1 MAFGCTLT
9 VDTGKIPSSQSDF
22 IWFFTEQNFIDAN
35 NEAAIDGT
43 ANSILNGG
51 LNLRCYTDDTKTTQ
65 LAIQVVKFVTGGTP
79 SVEVWGIS
87 SSLDVGDTVYIEA
100 DDTATAQPAVTDTF
114 GRNAVWAF
122 YDGVWHLGESSGDF
136 IDSTGNGWDITPS
149 SETGITRS
157 ATGKTG
163 NCIDLDATQ
172 IGATQLEVATGSDAT
187 WNDAHTKTIMQAWVS
202 RDSDESGPNVIL
214 ETGGINNGEAIY
226 YRNGPNTLHFGTSQ
240 NGNNLELDSTTTMG
254 EFSSFF
260 MVHGVYDAGSQSLYT
275 NGTLEDTGTNGTQIP
290 AASSESS
297 LGCEGASMTGA
308 ADPGNPWSGRLN
320 EIRRARDSRSS
331 DYIAAE
337 YNNQNDSGAFWTTSA
352 WADAGGSGVSITSLL
367 NLNYMVEYSMKQN
380 VAGQSI
386 GAQMV
391 TISDGSPFTG
401 TVSADVT
408 IDNGTKTAGSGTVT
422 HEGDGYHSYAPT
434 QAETNGNHIAVTFS
448 GTGALSQTIQVYT
461 TFPQTVDN
469 DTAIQALNDISPAQ
483 VNAECDTALS
493 DYDGPTNTE
502 MNART
507 IISASYALEASI
519 GSLND
524 FNPASDTVANVTLVA
539 TTTTNTDMR
548 GTDSALLASGYTV
561 APTTAQIWAES
572 TRVLTAG
579 DNIVLS
585 KGVGLTGLNDIAAT
599 AIVTGGAITTVSG
612 DASVDINK
620 INGVTI
626 VGDGS
631 GTPFDV

>member
-1 MAFGCTLT
+1 MAFGDVVQDEVGSLFNTTSITTTYTQVTTAGNLIICVTSPDKNSGLIT
-9 VDTGKIPSSQSDF
+9 IPSGFLQASQ
-22 IWFFTEQNFIDAN
+22 IQNASVSGALSYKIA
-35 NEAAIDGT
+35 DGT
-43 ANSILNGG
+43 ETNI
-51 LNLRCYTDDTKTTQ
+51 
-65 LAIQVVKFVTGGTP
+65 
-79 SVEVWGIS
+79 IS
-87 SSLDVGDTVYIEA
+87 SWVNTV
-100 DDTATAQPAVTDTF
+100 
-114 GRNAVWAF
+114 
-122 YDGVWHLGESSGDF
+122 H
-136 IDSTGNGWDITPS
+136 
-149 SETGITRS
+149 
-157 ATGKTG
+157 
-163 NCIDLDATQ
+163 
-172 IGATQLEVATGSDAT
+172 
-187 WNDAHTKTIMQAWVS
+187 
-202 RDSDESGPNVIL
+202 
-214 ETGGINNGEAIY
+214 
-226 YRNGPNTLHFGTSQ
+226 
-240 NGNNLELDSTTTMG
+240 
-254 EFSSFF
+254 
-260 MVHGVYDAGSQSLYT
+260 GSQSIWEIEGPFNSSPLDVDT
-275 NGTLEDTGTNGTQIP
+275 NNSSNDIAVRSLSTGTTATTTQ
-290 AASSESS
+290 AEEYVFGVYLQDSSSNLVNTVPFATNS
-297 LGCEGASMTGA
+297 FTNRLLFSTGGGA
-308 ADPGNPWSGRLN
+308 AGQIIADKVT
-320 EIRRARDSRSS
+320 SS
-331 DYIAAE
+331 TSTQETTISYTGGGTDQAIAFIAAFKK
-337 YNNQNDSGAFWTTSA
+337 DSG
-352 WADAGGSGVSITSLL
+352 GGGISITSLL

-524 FNPASDTVANVTLVA
+524 FNPASDAVANVTLVA

-579 DNIVLS
+579 DNIVLA

-599 AIVTGGAITTVSG
+599 AIVTGGAITTSG
-612 DASVDINK
+612 GVANVDIKKVNA
-620 INGVTI
+620 VTI
-626 VGDGS
+626 IGAGTAGDLWRA
-631 GTPFDV
+631 